1 MCSINEDFLVKEA
14 LYLNFKI
21 ASKGKVTWICSVKYI
36 LQSINES
43 MIIQARR
50 KQYRVDP
57 TKIGSSAKGAG
68 TLEGSGGMPPREILK
83 FSFSKIHIW
92 HILREN

>member
-1 MCSINEDFLVKEA
+1 M
-14 LYLNFKI
+14 YLAANWYLFQKFQYNN
-21 ASKGKVTWICSVKYI
+21 GYI
-36 LQSINES
+36 Q
-43 MIIQARR
+43 IIVFQTVSCIQLQARR

-68 TLEGSGGMPPREILK
+68 TLEGFGGMVPREILK

-92 HILREN
+92 RILREN